1 MNNCSPVK
9 YLLKELMELEVVYG
23 YMLLNAPTEEARR
36 MTELNLITVRNTKD
50 ILTKMYN
57 DLTGN
62 SLPLLGEILEEVP
75 VFADFMEA
83 ARYAFKEELQVIHLL
98 KELYLATETCHH
110 NSIFGCIVEHQSNA
124 MRLLYLDL

>member
-1 MNNCSPVK
+1 MTNCSPVK

-36 MTELNLITVRNTKD
+36 MTELNLMTVRNTKD

-57 DLTGN
+57 DLTGD
-62 SLPLLGEILEEVP
+62 SLPLMGEILEEIP
-75 VFADFMEA
+75 VFAEFMEA

-98 KELYLATETCHH
+98 KELYLATESCHH
-110 NSIFGCIVEHQSNA
+110 HSIFGCIVEHQSNA